1 MCGIA
6 GFIKSKKENGL
17 NQKTLMMMLKK
28 LDHRGP
34 DFKDYWIERN
44 VFLGHTRLSII
55 DISEKG
61 NQPMVSHSGRFV
73 IIFNGEIYNFKNLK
87 LKLEN
92 QKKNINWNGNSDTE
106 VFLEC
111 IEFWGL
117 TNTLKLARGMFAFS
131 IWDKKTKL
139 LTLARDSIGE
149 KPIYYG
155 SFTNIFVFSSE
166 LKAIKSGF
174 KKYLT
179 HSKNE
184 MNMMLRFGYVPSP
197 KTIYKN
203 VFKLLPGHA
212 ISINEET
219 KIVKQ
224 IKWFDLQEEINKSR
238 QKTINYNENKLHSV
252 LRSAV
257 KEQMNSDVPLG
268 CLLSGG
274 VDSSLITAL
283 MQEQSINKINTF
295 TIGFTED
302 LYDEAKYAKE
312 ISRKLNTN
320 HHELYVDSKTALDII
335 PKLPIIYDEP
345 FGDSSQIPTIL
356 VSQLAGSYVK
366 VCLSGDGGDEL
377 FGGYN
382 RHIWSETIFN
392 LLNDSIIL
400 QKLIKNIFLRLSP
413 NNWNKFYKVL
423 SFLLPNA
430 LKVNNFGDKLYKI
443 LEVANFNSK
452 EDLYIKL
459 ISQIR
464 SDLPI
469 NHQYDEVEF
478 FKNKIN
484 WNNEFSY
491 LENLMLSDT
500 LNYLPDDILVKV
512 DRASMSCSL
521 ETRAPFL
528 DLRVVKEAWQIPI
541 EKKINK
547 KSGKLPLKNILN
559 KYLPQELIKRP
570 KQGFALPI
578 DTWLRTSLREWAEN
592 LLDDKKLEENLYF
605 DPKAVKE
612 IWKDHL
618 IERRNWQY
626 PIWNILMLQ
635 SWIEN
640 QN

>member
-1 MCGIA
+1 
-6 GFIKSKKENGL
+6 
-17 NQKTLMMMLKK
+17 
-28 LDHRGP
+28 
-34 DFKDYWIERN
+34 
-44 VFLGHTRLSII
+44 
-55 DISEKG
+55 
-61 NQPMVSHSGRFV
+61 
-73 IIFNGEIYNFKNLK
+73 
-87 LKLEN
+87 
-92 QKKNINWNGNSDTE
+92 
-106 VFLEC
+106 
-111 IEFWGL
+111 
-117 TNTLKLARGMFAFS
+117 
-131 IWDKKTKL
+131 
-139 LTLARDSIGE
+139 
-149 KPIYYG
+149 
-155 SFTNIFVFSSE
+155 
-166 LKAIKSGF
+166 
-174 KKYLT
+174 
-179 HSKNE
+179 
-184 MNMMLRFGYVPSP
+184 PSP

-203 VFKLLPGHA
+203 VFKLLPGHT

-224 IKWFDLQEEINKSR
+224 VKWFDLQEEINKSR
-238 QKTINYNENKLHSV
+238 QNIFNYHENKLHNV

-302 LYDEAKYAKE
+302 LYDEAKYARE

-320 HHELYVDSKTALDII
+320 HHELYVTSKMALDVI

-430 LKVNNFGDKLYKI
+430 LKVNNFGEKLYKI

-452 EDLYIKL
+452 EDFYIKL

-464 SDLPI
+464 SDLPT

-484 WNNEFSY
+484 WSNEFSY

-541 EKKINK
+541 EKKINN

-578 DTWLRTSLREWAEN
+578 DTWLRTSLRDWAEN

-618 IERRNWQY
+618 IEKRNWQY

>member
-55 DISEKG
+55 DVSEKG

-238 QKTINYNENKLHSV
+238 QKTINYNENKLHNV

-430 LKVNNFGDKLYKI
+430 LKVNNFGEKLYKI

>member
-55 DISEKG
+55 DVSEKG

-73 IIFNGEIYNFKNLK
+73 IIFNGEIYNFKDLK
-87 LKLEN
+87 LKLEK
-92 QKKNINWNGNSDTE
+92 QKKIINWNGNSDTE

-111 IEFWGL
+111 IDFWGL
-117 TNTLKLARGMFAFS
+117 TNALKLARGMFAFS

-238 QKTINYNENKLHSV
+238 QKTINYNENKLHNV

-413 NNWNKFYKVL
+413 NNWNKFYKAL

-430 LKVNNFGDKLYKI
+430 LKVNNFGEKLYKI

-484 WNNEFSY
+484 WSNEFSY

-592 LLDDKKLEENLYF
+592 LLDDKTLEENLYF